1 MDRRKFL
8 FKSGAVIST
17 GVLLSA
23 CTTTPAPTHVAS
35 VAELTFDT
43 WEGIRKQFLFNLDR
57 IHMSQMLLAA
67 HPKMVRD
74 AIQKHRDGFDANPVE
89 YWEENWMTIEGDI
102 RKKASEYMDAAP
114 EEIALTD
121 STTMGLAML
130 YSGLKLN
137 SSNEILTTTHDH
149 YSTEKALEYAV
160 ARSGATIKRVSL
172 YTDPSKASVDEMV
185 GALKKGITPKTKI
198 VAITFVHSCTGVKTP
213 VKQIAEMVKEQNSQ
227 RKEADRIYLC
237 VDGVHGFGIENV
249 SMHELGCDFF
259 VAGTHKWIFG
269 PRGTG
274 VLYGRK
280 DAWNMIGPIIPSF
293 EYNAYVTWMD
303 LFPTDKLTYADL
315 CSPGGFHSFE
325 HRWSLGEAFQFQL
338 NIGKARVEERSHQLS
353 TKLKQG
359 LASISHIKIT
369 TPASEEISAGINC
382 FEVTGMKNIDVVKKL
397 LTKKIIASESP
408 YKVSYVRLTP
418 SIINTEEE
426 VDICLRELEHIKE
439 SA

>member
-8 FKSGAVIST
+8 LKSGVAISA
-17 GVLLSA
+17 GALLSA
-23 CTTTPAPTHVAS
+23 CNTSPSPTNVS
-35 VAELTFDT
+35 PVVELAFNT
-43 WEGIRKQFLFNLDR
+43 WEDIRKQFLFNPDR

-137 SSNEILTTTHDH
+137 SSHEILTTTHDH
-149 YSTEKALEYAV
+149 YSTEKALEFSV

-185 GALKKGITPKTKI
+185 DVLKKGITPKTKI

-213 VKQIAEMVKEQNSQ
+213 VKQIAAMVKEQNSK
-227 RKEADRIYLC
+227 RAEADRIYLC

-249 SMHELGCDFF
+249 SMHDLGCDFF

-274 VLYGRK
+274 VLYAKK
-280 DAWNMIGPIIPSF
+280 DAWNMIGPVIPSF
-293 EYNAYVTWMD
+293 EYNAYVSWLD
-303 LFPTDKLTYADL
+303 LFPADKLTYADL

-359 LASISHIKIT
+359 LATISHIKIT
-369 TPASEEISAGINC
+369 TPASEEVSAGINC

-408 YKVSYVRLTP
+408 YKTSYVRLTP
-418 SIINTEEE
+418 SIVNTEEE
-426 VDICLRELEHIKE
+426 VDTCLSELEHIKE
-439 SA
+439 SV

>member
-8 FKSGAVIST
+8 LKSGLAIST
-17 GVLLSA
+17 GALLSSCNNA
-23 CTTTPAPTHVAS
+23 QTQATSLPIQKLA
-35 VAELTFDT
+35 FDT
-43 WEGIRKQFLFNLDR
+43 WEDIRKQFLFNPNR

-74 AIQKHRDGFDANPVE
+74 AIQKHRDGFDENPVE
-89 YWEENWMTIEGDI
+89 YWEENWMTIEGEI
-102 RKKASEYMDAAP
+102 RKKAAEYMDATL

-130 YSGLKLN
+130 YSGLKLT
-137 SSNEILTTTHDH
+137 SGHEILTTTHDH
-149 YSTEKALEYAV
+149 YATEKALEYSV

-185 GALKKGITPKTKI
+185 EVLRRGIIPKTKI
-198 VAITFVHSCTGVKTP
+198 VAITFVHSSTGVKTP
-213 VKQIAEMVKEQNSQ
+213 VKQFAAMIKEQNSK
-227 RKEADRIYLC
+227 RTEADRIYLC

-249 SMHELGCDFF
+249 SMHDLGCDFLA
-259 VAGTHKWIFG
+259 AGTHKWIFG

-274 VLYGRK
+274 VLYAKK
-280 DAWNMIGPIIPSF
+280 DAWNMIGPVIPSF
-293 EYNAYVTWMD
+293 EYNTYVEWME
-303 LFPTDKLTYADL
+303 LFPADKLTYADL

-338 NIGKARVEERSHQLS
+338 NIGKERVAERSHQLS
-353 TKLKQG
+353 TRLKKG
-359 LASISHIKIT
+359 LANIKHIKII
-369 TPASEEISAGINC
+369 TPISEEVSAGINC
-382 FEVTGMKNIDVVKKL
+382 FEVDGMKHADVVKKL

-418 SIINTEEE
+418 SIINSEEE

>member
-8 FKSGAVIST
+8 LKSGVAISA
-17 GVLLSA
+17 GALLSA
-23 CTTTPAPTHVAS
+23 CSATPSPQVPPVEEVS
-35 VAELTFDT
+35 FDT
-43 WEGIRKQFLFNLDR
+43 WEAIRKQFLFNPDR

-67 HPKMVRD
+67 HPKMVRE
-74 AIQKHRDGFDANPVE
+74 AVQKHRDNFDANPVE
-89 YWEENWMTIEGDI
+89 YWESNFMTIENEV
-102 RKKASEYMDAAP
+102 RAKAATYMDCAP

-137 SSNEILTTTHDH
+137 AGHEILTTTHDH
-149 YSTEKALEYAV
+149 YSTERALEYAV
-160 ARSGATIKRVSL
+160 ARSGAGIKRVSL
-172 YTDPSKASVDEMV
+172 YTDPAKASVDEMV
-185 GALKKGITPKTKI
+185 DVLRKGIEPKTKI

-213 VKQIAEMVKEQNSQ
+213 VKQIAAMVKEQNSK
-227 RKEADRIYLC
+227 RSEADRIYLC

-249 SMHELGCDFF
+249 SMRDLDCDFF
-259 VAGTHKWIFG
+259 AAGTHKWIFG

-274 VLYGRK
+274 VLYAKK
-280 DAWNMIGPIIPSF
+280 DAWNMMAPIIPSF
-293 EYNAYVTWMD
+293 EYNSYGAWLN
-303 LFPTDKLTYADL
+303 LFPADKLTYADL

-338 NIGKARVEERSHQLS
+338 NMGKARVEERSHQLS
-353 TKLKQG
+353 TRLKEG
-359 LASISHIKIT
+359 LANISHVKIT
-369 TPASEEISAGINC
+369 TPSSEEVSAGINC
-382 FEVTGMKNIDVVKKL
+382 FEVQGMKNIDVVKKL

-408 YKVSYVRLTP
+408 YIKSYVRLTP

-426 VDICLRELEHIKE
+426 VDICLHELEHIKE